1 MPRMLSTDSLV
12 ASQVNVD
19 DESIAKTSDEGNAD
33 GFWETDDVQDDELSD
48 VASVQNVEL
57 PADDVPS
64 IISTVQESEP
74 VETASTQEPPTVE
87 GIQATETVEDEAV
100 WDEAAERAKD
110 ERDFFEALKEARLEL
125 KSAESEWEG
134 AKSNAK
140 IAKEEYSLAQAR
152 LYQIAEDGVVYRKK
166 PQPKKAIEAKQ
177 PVEQKQQQE
186 LSQVQ
191 GWENIETST
200 ILAGIEGLGAKKR
213 DLLIDSFPTFRH
225 LMEARTESSKEHV
238 TFASKLPKGIGEGI
252 ATEIIDRMDRAIVPG
267 M

>member
-1 MPRMLSTDSLV
+1 MARMLSTDSLV
-12 ASQVNVD
+12 TSQVSVD
-19 DESIAKTSDEGNAD
+19 DESIVKTSEEGNAD
-33 GFWETDDVQDDELSD
+33 GFWETDDVPAGELSD
-48 VASVQNVEL
+48 DISVQDGEL
-57 PADDVPS
+57 PGNDVPA

-74 VETASTQEPPTVE
+74 AETTSTQEPPTVE
-87 GIQATETVEDEAV
+87 GIQESESTEVI
-100 WDEAAERAKD
+100 WDKAAERAKD
-110 ERDFFEALKEARLEL
+110 ERNFFEALKEARLEL
-125 KSAESEWEG
+125 KTAESEWEG

-177 PVEQKQQQE
+177 PIKQKPQE
-186 LSQVQ
+186 EPNQVV

-213 DLLIDSFPTFRH
+213 DLLIESFPTFRH

>member
-1 MPRMLSTDSLV
+1 MARMLSTDSLV
-12 ASQVNVD
+12 TSQVNVD
-19 DESIAKTSDEGNAD
+19 NESIAENQTEGNAD

-48 VASVQNVEL
+48 VDSVQDVEL
-57 PADDVPS
+57 PANDVPS

-74 VETASTQEPPTVE
+74 AETASTQEPPTVE
-87 GIQATETVEDEAV
+87 GIQASETVEEEDV
-100 WDEAAERAKD
+100 WDDAAERKIDEEDFLVSLAGASMDLEAAES
-110 ERDFFEALKEARLEL
+110 DFEN
-125 KSAESEWEG
+125 
-134 AKSNAK
+134 AKSTVK
-140 IAKEEYSLAQAR
+140 IAKEEVALAHAK
-152 LYQIAEDGVVYRKK
+152 LCEIAKRGVVYRKK

-186 LSQVQ
+186 PSQVQ
-191 GWENIETST
+191 GWEKIETST

-213 DLLIDSFPTFRH
+213 DLLIESFPTFRH

-252 ATEIIDRMDRAIVPG
+252 ATEIIERMDRAIVPG